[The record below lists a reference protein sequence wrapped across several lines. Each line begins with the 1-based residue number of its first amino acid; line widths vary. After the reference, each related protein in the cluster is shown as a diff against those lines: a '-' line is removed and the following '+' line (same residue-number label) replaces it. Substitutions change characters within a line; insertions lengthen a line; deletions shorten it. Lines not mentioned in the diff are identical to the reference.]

1 MLRQHCRPD
10 AEFHWIIR
18 KGGEAP
24 NIVPELVEIE
34 YLFRADDICYLDEL
48 ITKADACAEGASVAT
63 QTTWEKSEK
72 HVV

>member
-1 MLRQHCRPD
+1 MSLSRNYV
-10 AEFHWIIR
+10 FH
-18 KGGEAP
+18 GQEAP